1 MSGLA
6 EELERR
12 NVRES
17 KLSEDNRQLN
27 EKVSTLEKECAG
39 LELELKAAE
48 NRYQQEV
55 KAHEETQK
63 SRLLSNQQA
72 NMEVVKGKILGFKII
87 SFFDFE
93 SRKKSLR

>member
-1 MSGLA
+1 MTGLV

-12 NVRES
+12 DVRES
-17 KLSEDNRQLN
+17 KLSDDNRQLN

-39 LELELKAAE
+39 LELELKAAQ

-63 SRLLSNQQA
+63 SRLLSHQQA
-72 NMEVVKGKILGFKII
+72 NMEVVKGIPSKL
-87 SFFDFE
+87 
-93 SRKKSLR
+93 